1 MPPTTVAEPQGIL
14 VIGHTRQLVDDA
26 QRASFHRFR
35 RNLWNPTVLT
45 YDELLERARFMV
57 DKAAARAEAA
67 SGGGAGDK
75 TAVWEPSAVDLGG
88 ANLDE
93 LPF

>member
-1 MPPTTVAEPQGIL
+1 MAVADPHAIL
-14 VIGHTRQLVDDA
+14 VVGHTGQLTDDA

-45 YDELLERARFMV
+45 YDELLERARFLV
-57 DKAAARAEAA
+57 DKAASHAAEASGADAA
-67 SGGGAGDK
+67 SQDAPAERD
-75 TAVWEPSAVDLGG
+75 DL
-88 ANLDE
+88 DD